1 MVINKWKSRS
11 NFILFLLPA
20 LAFYFFFA
28 ILPLLQGFW
37 LSTTNWDGT
46 APWTPAQ
53 ISIPVFEK
61 KVLDQTPNP
70 SDRALLLK
78 YYTKNTVAGMY
89 QRHDLYGLDRYRL
102 LMIFSARGIVNPDFQ
117 NIGLKNYSDIF
128 TGNIDPKFF
137 PQNYHQA
144 KFQEGDPLDN
154 IRLIPINEWQR
165 RFTNHIHDQAD
176 LAFLGQ
182 AYTLTPKGYEL
193 NKSFIPLS
201 STDIQVALAAIPGVG
216 DAYNDFYGDVT
227 DAGAQLKAPGIV
239 NDLIQKLGPVKA
251 HKIAPAGLAQLQTL
265 GNYAYKEAYLKHL
278 VAHYWYTAKIRMGV
292 LVFTIF
298 FTVFNVLFVNILAL
312 LLAFAL
318 DTKIKS
324 RNILRS
330 VFFIPNVLSLIIV
343 AFIWQLIFTQM
354 LPKLTGYSD
363 WIMNPDIAPWLT
375 VLVATW
381 QGVGY
386 YTIIYLAGLQNVPQ
400 ELLEASSI
408 DGARAWTN
416 FRKVILPMIFPAITI
431 CLFLSTAGALKTFDI
446 IFALYPSNST
456 AVGVDNVVI
465 NIFYDAFRDKH
476 AGAATA
482 KAVLLMAVILIISG
496 IQITLT
502 KKKEVEL

>member
-11 NFILFLLPA
+11 NFLLFLLPA
-20 LAFYFFFA
+20 LIFYFFFA

-61 KVLDQTPNP
+61 QVLGPTTSS

-78 YYTKNTVAGMY
+78 YYTKNPAAGMY

-102 LMIFSARGIVNPDFQ
+102 LMIFSKCGIVNPDFQ
-117 NIGLKNYSDIF
+117 NIGFKNYSDIF

-137 PQNYHQA
+137 PQNYHQSQ
-144 KFQEGDPLDN
+144 FQEGDPLDN
-154 IRLIPINEWQR
+154 IRLITKNEWKSH
-165 RFTNHIHDQAD
+165 FIDHIQNPAE
-176 LAFLGQ
+176 LTFLNS
-182 AYTLTPKGYEL
+182 AYTLTPKGYQL
-193 NKSFIPLS
+193 NADFIPMS
-201 STDIQVALAAIPGVG
+201 STDIQTALTAIPGLG
-216 DAYNDFYGDVT
+216 DAWNDFYGDIS
-227 DAGAQLKAPGIV
+227 DAGSQLLSPDSV
-239 NDLIQKLGPVKA
+239 NKLIQKLTPVKE
-251 HKIAPAGLAQLQTL
+251 HKISPAGLTQLQTL
-265 GNYAYKEAYLKHL
+265 GTYAYKEAYLKHL
-278 VAHYWYTAKIRMGV
+278 LAQNWYTAKIRMGV
-292 LVFTIF
+292 LLFTIF
-298 FTVFNVLFVNILAL
+298 FTVFNVLFVNVLAL

-324 RNILRS
+324 RNVLRS

-408 DGARAWTN
+408 DGAKAWTN
-416 FRKVILPMIFPAITI
+416 FKKVVLPMIFPAITI

-482 KAVLLMAVILIISG
+482 KAVLLMAVILVISG
-496 IQITLT
+496 LQITLT